1 LRFPKKKE
9 KRKKKNREKKRK
21 KERKKKE
28 KKIKKRGLLFLLFPV
43 GLLILFLVV
52 CCVFPLCPGSRL

>member
-9 KRKKKNREKKRK
+9 KRKKKNKEKKERK
-21 KERKKKE
+21 KERKK